1 MSDYCK
7 TRCACGWSY
16 ACANQHECDDALER
30 HLEACAIAATTERV
44 GRSKR

>member
-16 ACANQHECDDALER
+16 ACANQHECDEALER
-30 HLEACAIAATTERV
+30 HVARCQEVPAPIAIPV
-44 GRSKR
+44 SQ